1 MIRRGIPPPHHIK
14 MDGIEYDTTRGEIP
28 PLSCPLSVLLLV
40 TSKWIVNMAMRGTA
54 LLVMPTWEIDMAR
67 RDAALLV
74 TPKWKIDVAR
84 RDAALL
90 VTPKW
95 KIDVARGAVALLVT
109 SGYRH
114 GKEGQSPPCHAEMG
128 C

>member
-1 MIRRGIPPPHHIK
+1 
-14 MDGIEYDTTRGEIP
+14 
-28 PLSCPLSVLLLV
+28 
-40 TSKWIVNMAMRGTA
+40 MAMRGTA
-54 LLVMPTWEIDMAR
+54 LLVMPTWEIN
-67 RDAALLV
+67 
-74 TPKWKIDVAR
+74 VAR

-95 KIDVARGAVALLVT
+95 KINMARGAVALLVT

-114 GKEGQSPPCHAEMG
+114 GKEGHSPPCHAETG